1 MKIGLFSDTHYCNC
15 ETIGGCRNPALAY
28 ERTRQAMEVFKNE
41 GVDLCFSLGDM
52 TDHVQG
58 DTKEDIK
65 GYFEKMLSLIK
76 SFDIPFYSVPGNHDY
91 LMLTRE
97 EIERELGLKAPP
109 YTIEKEEISFI
120 ILDANYR
127 SDYRCFDE
135 AGVLWTDSNL
145 PPFQVEYLKN
155 QLERA
160 QKPVIVLV
168 HENLDP
174 NTEENHIIKNATQVR
189 KIIKDSGKVKMVIQG
204 HYHSG
209 KNSVVDGIPYITL
222 SAMCEA
228 KENPFQIIEI

>member
-15 ETIGGCRNPALAY
+15 EALGGGRNPQLAY
-28 ERTRQAMEVFKNE
+28 ERTKEAMETFKKQ

-52 TDHVQG
+52 TDHIEG
-58 DTKEDIK
+58 DTKKDVK
-65 GYFEKMLSLIK
+65 SYFEKMLALVK

-97 EIERELGLKAPP
+97 EIEKELGLKTPP
-109 YTIEKEEISFI
+109 YTIEKEGIDFI

-135 AGVLWTDSNL
+135 AGVLWTDANL
-145 PPFQVEYLKN
+145 PPFEVEYLKN
-155 QLERA
+155 QLE
-160 QKPVIVLV
+160 KSTNPVIVLV

-174 NTEENHIIKNATQVR
+174 SVDENHIIKNATEVR
-189 KIIKDSGKVKMVIQG
+189 RIIKDSGKVKMVIQG

-209 KNSVVDGIPYITL
+209 KNSIVDEIPYITL
-222 SAMCEA
+222 AAMCEA
-228 KENPFQIIEI
+228 RKNPYQIIEI

>member
-15 ETIGGCRNPALAY
+15 ETIGGLRNPTLAY
-28 ERTRQAMEVFKNE
+28 ERTREALEIFKKE
-41 GVDLCFSLGDM
+41 RVDLCFCLGDM
-52 TDHVQG
+52 TDHIDG

-109 YTIEKEEISFI
+109 YTVENQGISFI

-135 AGVLWTDSNL
+135 AGVEWTDSNL
-145 PPFQVEYLKN
+145 PPFQVEYLKK
-155 QLERA
+155 QLENA
-160 QKPVIVLV
+160 TNPVIVLV
-168 HENLDP
+168 HQNLDP
-174 NTEENHIIKNATQVR
+174 TVEENHAIKNAAEIR

-204 HYHSG
+204 HYHNG
-209 KNSVVDGIPYITL
+209 KSSLIDGIPYITL

-228 KENPFQIIEI
+228 KESPYQIIEI

>member
-15 ETIGGCRNPALAY
+15 ETIGGWRNPKLAY
-28 ERTRQAMEVFKNE
+28 ERTNEAMEKFQKE
-41 GVDLCFSLGDM
+41 GIDLCFSLGDM
-52 TDHVQG
+52 TDHIEG

-65 GYFEKMLSLIK
+65 SYFEKMLSLIK
-76 SFDIPFYSVPGNHDY
+76 SYNIPFYSVPGNHDY

-97 EIERELGLKAPP
+97 EIENELGLKKPP
-109 YTIEKEEISFI
+109 YTIEKEEYTFI

-145 PPFQVEYLKN
+145 PPYQVEYLKK
-155 QLERA
+155 QLKKA
-160 QKPVIVLV
+160 TKPVIVLV

-174 NTEENHIIKNATQVR
+174 TVDESHIIKNAEEIR
-189 KIIKDSGKVKMVIQG
+189 KIIKASNKVKMVIQG
-204 HYHSG
+204 HYHCG
-209 KNSVVDGIPYITL
+209 KDSVIDEIPYLTL

-228 KENPFQIIEI
+228 KENPYRIIEI